1 MFISFFISLLRVRKH
16 LIYKSIDVAKIGII
30 IDNCKTFID
39 KLKTFNIYNE
49 ESSYDSR
56 NCFYLWTSQGLNLGP
71 PDYEYL
77 KVIFCDMS
85 LLLKY
90 TDNQ

>member
-1 MFISFFISLLRVRKH
+1 MFIIILISLLRVRKH

-49 ESSYDSR
+49 KSSYDFPQLPLLVDQPGLEPGTSR
-56 NCFYLWTSQGLNLGP
+56 L
-71 PDYEYL
+71 
-77 KVIFCDMS
+77 
-85 LLLKY
+85 
-90 TDNQ
+90 

>member
-1 MFISFFISLLRVRKH
+1 MFIITLISLLRVRKH

-49 ESSYDSR
+49 ESSYDFSQLPLLVDQPGLEPGTSR
-56 NCFYLWTSQGLNLGP
+56 L
-71 PDYEYL
+71 
-77 KVIFCDMS
+77 
-85 LLLKY
+85 
-90 TDNQ
+90 

>member
-1 MFISFFISLLRVRKH
+1 MFIITLISLLRVRKH

-49 ESSYDSR
+49 ESSYDFPQLPLLVDQPGLEPGTSR
-56 NCFYLWTSQGLNLGP
+56 L
-71 PDYEYL
+71 
-77 KVIFCDMS
+77 
-85 LLLKY
+85 
-90 TDNQ
+90 

>member
-1 MFISFFISLLRVRKH
+1 MFIITLISLLRVRKH

-49 ESSYDSR
+49 ESSYDFPQLPLFVDQPGLEPGTSR
-56 NCFYLWTSQGLNLGP
+56 L
-71 PDYEYL
+71 
-77 KVIFCDMS
+77 
-85 LLLKY
+85 
-90 TDNQ
+90 